1 MKIEKKIVKNS
12 TKLSI
17 AAKSAIAAS
26 FGIAAVALTACEES
40 GDVAAPD
47 PTDLEKPETGA
58 PETETPSSSSIV
70 DIPLSHEAL
79 SSSAVE
85 ALSSAA
91 KPLSSSSEDVDV
103 MLAGVIAPHHLDT
116 IPSSSSVAEPLSSS
130 SYDELIPPPEA
141 GVIEAPDESDFES
154 SSSSEVNA
162 QSSSAEEPV
171 PLAGDPIIEESSSS
185 EAEQPSSSSVNL
197 NEVCP
202 DNDPF
207 CIQVHMCNNEDGCM
221 VASMVSTYERFDTAG

>member
-12 TKLSI
+12 AKLSI

-40 GDVAAPD
+40 ATAASPAQN
-47 PTDLEKPETGA
+47 PETGA
-58 PETETPSSSSIV
+58 PENETPSSSSVV

-91 KPLSSSSEDVDV
+91 EPDFPPQAGVIPPDDLYPESSSSSE
-103 MLAGVIAPHHLDT
+103 AK
-116 IPSSSSVAEPLSSS
+116 PLSSS
-130 SYDELIPPPEA
+130 SYDEPYPPPEA

-154 SSSSEVNA
+154 SSSSEVKA
-162 QSSSAEEPV
+162 Q
-171 PLAGDPIIEESSSS
+171 ESSSS
-185 EAEQPSSSSVNL
+185 EAEQPSSSSVDL
-197 NEVCP
+197 HEVCP

>member
-12 TKLSI
+12 AKLNI

-40 GDVAAPD
+40 ATAASPAQN
-47 PTDLEKPETGA
+47 PETGA
-58 PETETPSSSSIV
+58 PENETPSSSSVV

-91 KPLSSSSEDVDV
+91 
-103 MLAGVIAPHHLDT
+103 
-116 IPSSSSVAEPLSSS
+116 EPLSSS
-130 SYDELIPPPEA
+130 SFEEPYPPPEA
-141 GVIEAPDESDFES
+141 GTIAAPTDEDIYGPNS
-154 SSSSEVNA
+154 SSSSEEEA

-171 PLAGDPIIEESSSS
+171 PLAGDPIFIDDSLSSVNSSNSEDPASSSS
-185 EAEQPSSSSVNL
+185 FNRYQGECPNGPASPDCNVRLCVDPDGPCNL
-197 NEVCP
+197 IV
-202 DNDPF
+202 
-207 CIQVHMCNNEDGCM
+207 
-221 VASMVSTYERFDTAG
+221 SMVTTYEPGDIRT

>member
-12 TKLSI
+12 AKLSI

-40 GDVAAPD
+40 ATAASPAQNH
-47 PTDLEKPETGA
+47 ETGA
-58 PETETPSSSSIV
+58 PENETPSSSSVV

-91 KPLSSSSEDVDV
+91 EPDFPPQAGVIPPDDIYPEPSSSSEAKPLSSSSSD
-103 MLAGVIAPHHLDT
+103 
-116 IPSSSSVAEPLSSS
+116 EP
-130 SYDELIPPPEA
+130 YPPPEA

-154 SSSSEVNA
+154 SSSSEVKA
-162 QSSSAEEPV
+162 Q
-171 PLAGDPIIEESSSS
+171 ESSSS
-185 EAEQPSSSSVNL
+185 EVEQPSSSSVNL

>member
-12 TKLSI
+12 AKLSI

-40 GDVAAPD
+40 ATAASPAQN
-47 PTDLEKPETGA
+47 PETGA
-58 PETETPSSSSIV
+58 PENETPSSSSVV

-91 KPLSSSSEDVDV
+91 
-103 MLAGVIAPHHLDT
+103 
-116 IPSSSSVAEPLSSS
+116 EPLSSS
-130 SYDELIPPPEA
+130 SFEEPYPPPEA
-141 GVIEAPDESDFES
+141 GTIAAPTDEDIYGPNS
-154 SSSSEVNA
+154 SSSSEEEA

-171 PLAGDPIIEESSSS
+171 PLAGDPIVEESSSS
-185 EAEQPSSSSVNL
+185 EVEQPSSSSVDIY
-197 NEVCP
+197 EVCP
-202 DNDPF
+202 DNDPW

-221 VASMVSTYERFDTAG
+221 AASMVSTYERSDIAG

>member
-40 GDVAAPD
+40 ATAASPAQN
-47 PTDLEKPETGA
+47 PETRA
-58 PETETPSSSSIV
+58 PENETPSSSSVV

-91 KPLSSSSEDVDV
+91 
-103 MLAGVIAPHHLDT
+103 
-116 IPSSSSVAEPLSSS
+116 EPLSSS
-130 SYDELIPPPEA
+130 SFEEPYPPPEA
-141 GVIEAPDESDFES
+141 GTIAAPTDEDFYGSNS
-154 SSSSEVNA
+154 SSSSEEEA

-171 PLAGDPIIEESSSS
+171 PLAGDPIFINDSLSSVNSSNSEDPASSSS
-185 EAEQPSSSSVNL
+185 FNRYQGECPNGPASPDCNVRLCVDPDGPCNL
-197 NEVCP
+197 IV
-202 DNDPF
+202 
-207 CIQVHMCNNEDGCM
+207 
-221 VASMVSTYERFDTAG
+221 SMVTTYEPGDIRT

>member
-1 MKIEKKIVKNS
+1 MKIEKKIVKNGA
-12 TKLSI
+12 KLSI

-40 GDVAAPD
+40 ATAASPAQN
-47 PTDLEKPETGA
+47 PETGA
-58 PETETPSSSSIV
+58 PENETPSSSSVV

-91 KPLSSSSEDVDV
+91 
-103 MLAGVIAPHHLDT
+103 
-116 IPSSSSVAEPLSSS
+116 EPLSSS
-130 SYDELIPPPEA
+130 SFEEPYPPPEA
-141 GVIEAPDESDFES
+141 GTIAAPTDEDIYGPNS
-154 SSSSEVNA
+154 SSSSEEEA

-171 PLAGDPIIEESSSS
+171 PLAGDPIVEESSSS
-185 EAEQPSSSSVNL
+185 EVEQPSSSSVDIY
-197 NEVCP
+197 EVCP
-202 DNDPF
+202 DNDPW

-221 VASMVSTYERFDTAG
+221 AASMVSTYERSDIAG

>member
-12 TKLSI
+12 AKLSL

-40 GDVAAPD
+40 GTSATPD
-47 PTDLEKPETGA
+47 STDLEDPNTGS
-58 PETETPSSSSIV
+58 ETPSSSSV
-70 DIPLSHEAL
+70 ADIPLSHEAL

-91 KPLSSSSEDVDV
+91 
-103 MLAGVIAPHHLDT
+103 
-116 IPSSSSVAEPLSSS
+116 EPLSSS
-130 SYDELIPPPEA
+130 SFEEPYPPPEA
-141 GVIEAPDESDFES
+141 GTIAAPTDEDIYGPSS
-154 SSSSEVNA
+154 SSSSEEEA

-171 PLAGDPIIEESSSS
+171 PLAGDPIVEESSSS
-185 EAEQPSSSSVNL
+185 EVEQPSSSSVDIY
-197 NEVCP
+197 EVCP
-202 DNDPF
+202 DNDPW

-221 VASMVSTYERFDTAG
+221 AASMVSTYERSDIAG

>member
-12 TKLSI
+12 AKLSI

-40 GDVAAPD
+40 ATAASPAQN
-47 PTDLEKPETGA
+47 PETGA
-58 PETETPSSSSIV
+58 PENETPSSSSVV

-91 KPLSSSSEDVDV
+91 
-103 MLAGVIAPHHLDT
+103 
-116 IPSSSSVAEPLSSS
+116 EPLSSS
-130 SYDELIPPPEA
+130 SFEEPYPPPEA
-141 GVIEAPDESDFES
+141 GTIAAPTDEDIYGPNS
-154 SSSSEVNA
+154 SSSSEEEA

-171 PLAGDPIIEESSSS
+171 PLAGDPIFIDDSLSSVNSSNSEDPASSSS
-185 EAEQPSSSSVNL
+185 FNRYQGECPNGPASPDCNVRLCVDPDGPCNL
-197 NEVCP
+197 IV
-202 DNDPF
+202 
-207 CIQVHMCNNEDGCM
+207 
-221 VASMVSTYERFDTAG
+221 SMVTTYEPGDIRT

>member
-12 TKLSI
+12 AKLSI

-40 GDVAAPD
+40 ATAASPAQN
-47 PTDLEKPETGA
+47 PETGA
-58 PETETPSSSSIV
+58 PENETPSSSSVV

-91 KPLSSSSEDVDV
+91 
-103 MLAGVIAPHHLDT
+103 
-116 IPSSSSVAEPLSSS
+116 EPLSSS
-130 SYDELIPPPEA
+130 SFEEPYPPPEA
-141 GVIEAPDESDFES
+141 GTIAAPTDEDIYGPNS
-154 SSSSEVNA
+154 SSSSEAEA

-171 PLAGDPIIEESSSS
+171 PLAGDPIVEESSSS
-185 EAEQPSSSSVNL
+185 EAEQPSSSSVDIH
-197 NEVCP
+197 EVCP
-202 DNDPF
+202 DNDPW

-221 VASMVSTYERFDTAG
+221 AASMVSTYERSDIAG

>member
-12 TKLSI
+12 AKLSI

-40 GDVAAPD
+40 ATAASPAQN
-47 PTDLEKPETGA
+47 PETGA
-58 PETETPSSSSIV
+58 PETETSSSSSVV

-91 KPLSSSSEDVDV
+91 EPDFPPQAGVIPPDDLYPESSSSSE
-103 MLAGVIAPHHLDT
+103 AK
-116 IPSSSSVAEPLSSS
+116 PLSSS
-130 SYDELIPPPEA
+130 SYDEPYPPPEA

-154 SSSSEVNA
+154 SSSSEVKA
-162 QSSSAEEPV
+162 Q
-171 PLAGDPIIEESSSS
+171 ESSSS
-185 EAEQPSSSSVNL
+185 EAGQPSSSSVDL
-197 NEVCP
+197 HEVCP

>member
-12 TKLSI
+12 AKLSI

-40 GDVAAPD
+40 ATAASPAQN
-47 PTDLEKPETGA
+47 PETGA
-58 PETETPSSSSIV
+58 PENETPSSSSVV

-91 KPLSSSSEDVDV
+91 
-103 MLAGVIAPHHLDT
+103 
-116 IPSSSSVAEPLSSS
+116 EPLSSS
-130 SYDELIPPPEA
+130 SFEEPYPPPEA
-141 GVIEAPDESDFES
+141 GTIAAPTDEDIYGPNS
-154 SSSSEVNA
+154 SSSSEEEA

-171 PLAGDPIIEESSSS
+171 PLAGDPIFINDSLSSVNSSNSEDPASSSS
-185 EAEQPSSSSVNL
+185 FNRYQGECPNGPASPDCNVRLCVDPDGPCNL
-197 NEVCP
+197 IV
-202 DNDPF
+202 
-207 CIQVHMCNNEDGCM
+207 
-221 VASMVSTYERFDTAG
+221 SMVTTYEPGDIRT

>member
-12 TKLSI
+12 AKLSL

-40 GDVAAPD
+40 GTAAAPD
-47 PTDLEKPETGA
+47 QTDIENPETGA
-58 PETETPSSSSIV
+58 PENETPSSSAVEALSSAAEPLSSSSFEEPYPPPEAGTSVV

-91 KPLSSSSEDVDV
+91 
-103 MLAGVIAPHHLDT
+103 
-116 IPSSSSVAEPLSSS
+116 EPLSSS
-130 SYDELIPPPEA
+130 SSDEPYPPPEA
-141 GVIEAPDESDFES
+141 GTIAAPTDEDIYGPSS
-154 SSSSEVNA
+154 SSSSEEEA

-171 PLAGDPIIEESSSS
+171 PLAGDPIVEESSSS
-185 EAEQPSSSSVNL
+185 EVEQPSSSSVDIH
-197 NEVCP
+197 EVCP

>member
-58 PETETPSSSSIV
+58 PETESPSSSSVV
-70 DIPLSHEAL
+70 DIPLSHETL

-91 KPLSSSSEDVDV
+91 EPDFPPQAGIIFPDEQYVESSSSSEVKPLSSSSSD
-103 MLAGVIAPHHLDT
+103 
-116 IPSSSSVAEPLSSS
+116 EP
-130 SYDELIPPPEA
+130 YPPPEA

-154 SSSSEVNA
+154 SSSSVVEA
-162 QSSSAEEPV
+162 QSSSAEEPE
-171 PLAGDPIIEESSSS
+171 PLPGDPIIEESSSS
-185 EAEQPSSSSVNL
+185 EVEQPSSSSVNL
-197 NEVCP
+197 QEVCP

>member
-1 MKIEKKIVKNS
+1 MKIEKKVVKGS
-12 TKLSI
+12 SKLSL

-26 FGIAAVALTACEES
+26 LGIVAATFTACEES
-40 GDVAAPD
+40 GDPAAPEM
-47 PTDLEKPETGA
+47 PDLETPDTEG
-58 PETETPSSSSIV
+58 PETETPSSSSKV
-70 DIPLSHEAL
+70 LDIPLSHEAL
-79 SSSAVE
+79 SSEAQD

-91 KPLSSSSEDVDV
+91 EPDFPPQAGVIPPDDLYPESSSSSE
-103 MLAGVIAPHHLDT
+103 AK
-116 IPSSSSVAEPLSSS
+116 PLSSS
-130 SYDELIPPPEA
+130 SYDEPYPPPEA

-185 EAEQPSSSSVNL
+185 EVEQPSSSSVDIH
-197 NEVCP
+197 EVCP

>member
-12 TKLSI
+12 AKLSI

-40 GDVAAPD
+40 ATAATPAQN
-47 PTDLEKPETGA
+47 PETGA
-58 PETETPSSSSIV
+58 PENETPSSSSVV

-91 KPLSSSSEDVDV
+91 
-103 MLAGVIAPHHLDT
+103 
-116 IPSSSSVAEPLSSS
+116 EPLSSS
-130 SYDELIPPPEA
+130 SFEEPYPPPEA
-141 GVIEAPDESDFES
+141 GTIAAPTDEDIYGPSS
-154 SSSSEVNA
+154 SSSSEEEA

-171 PLAGDPIIEESSSS
+171 PLAGDPIFIDDSLSSVNSSNSEDPASSSS
-185 EAEQPSSSSVNL
+185 FNRYQGECPNGPASPDCNVRLCVDPDGPCNL
-197 NEVCP
+197 IV
-202 DNDPF
+202 
-207 CIQVHMCNNEDGCM
+207 
-221 VASMVSTYERFDTAG
+221 SMVTTYEPGDIRT

>member
-12 TKLSI
+12 AKLSI

-40 GDVAAPD
+40 ATAASPAQN
-47 PTDLEKPETGA
+47 PETGA
-58 PETETPSSSSIV
+58 PENETPSSSSVV

-91 KPLSSSSEDVDV
+91 
-103 MLAGVIAPHHLDT
+103 
-116 IPSSSSVAEPLSSS
+116 EPLSSS
-130 SYDELIPPPEA
+130 SFEEPYPPPEA
-141 GVIEAPDESDFES
+141 GTIAAPTDEDIYAPSS
-154 SSSSEVNA
+154 SSSSEEEA

-171 PLAGDPIIEESSSS
+171 PLAGDPIVEESSSS
-185 EAEQPSSSSVNL
+185 EVEQPSSSSVDIH
-197 NEVCP
+197 EVCP

>member
-12 TKLSI
+12 AKLSI

-40 GDVAAPD
+40 ATAATPAQN
-47 PTDLEKPETGA
+47 PETGA
-58 PETETPSSSSIV
+58 PENETPSSSSVV

-91 KPLSSSSEDVDV
+91 
-103 MLAGVIAPHHLDT
+103 
-116 IPSSSSVAEPLSSS
+116 EPLSSS
-130 SYDELIPPPEA
+130 SFEEPYPPPEA
-141 GVIEAPDESDFES
+141 GTIAAPTNEDIYGPNS
-154 SSSSEVNA
+154 SSSSEEEA

-171 PLAGDPIIEESSSS
+171 PLAGDPIIVEEESSSS
-185 EAEQPSSSSVNL
+185 EAEQPSSSSVNTL
-197 NEVCP
+197 QACP
-202 DNDPF
+202 ENDPW

-221 VASMVSTYERFDTAG
+221 AASMVSTYERSDIAG

>member
-12 TKLSI
+12 AKLSL

-26 FGIAAVALTACEES
+26 FGIVAVALTACEES
-40 GDVAAPD
+40 GTSATPD
-47 PTDLEKPETGA
+47 STDLEDPNTGS
-58 PETETPSSSSIV
+58 ETPSSSSV
-70 DIPLSHEAL
+70 ADIPLSHEAL

-91 KPLSSSSEDVDV
+91 QDALSSAME
-103 MLAGVIAPHHLDT
+103 
-116 IPSSSSVAEPLSSS
+116 EP
-130 SYDELIPPPEA
+130 YPPPEA

-185 EAEQPSSSSVNL
+185 EVEQPSSSSVDIH
-197 NEVCP
+197 EVCP

-221 VASMVSTYERFDTAG
+221 VASMVSTYERSDIAG

>member
-12 TKLSI
+12 AKLSI

-40 GDVAAPD
+40 ATAASPAQN
-47 PTDLEKPETGA
+47 PETGA
-58 PETETPSSSSIV
+58 PENETPSSSSVV

-91 KPLSSSSEDVDV
+91 
-103 MLAGVIAPHHLDT
+103 
-116 IPSSSSVAEPLSSS
+116 EPLSSS
-130 SYDELIPPPEA
+130 SFEEPYPPPEA
-141 GVIEAPDESDFES
+141 GTIAAPTDEDIYGPSS
-154 SSSSEVNA
+154 SSSSEEEA

-171 PLAGDPIIEESSSS
+171 PLAGDPIVEESSSS
-185 EAEQPSSSSVNL
+185 EVEQPSSSSVDIH
-197 NEVCP
+197 EVCP

>member
-12 TKLSI
+12 AKLSL

-26 FGIAAVALTACEES
+26 FGIASVALTACEES

-47 PTDLEKPETGA
+47 PTDIEDPNTGS
-58 PETETPSSSSIV
+58 ETPSSSSVV
-70 DIPLSHEAL
+70 DIPLSHETL

-91 KPLSSSSEDVDV
+91 KPLSSSSEEVDV

-130 SYDELIPPPEA
+130 SFGEQYPPPEA
-141 GVIEAPDESDFES
+141 GVIEAPDDDLES

-185 EAEQPSSSSVNL
+185 EVQQPSSSSVNL
-197 NEVCP
+197 QEVCP

>member
-12 TKLSI
+12 AKLSI

-40 GDVAAPD
+40 ATAASPAQD
-47 PTDLEKPETGA
+47 PETGA
-58 PETETPSSSSIV
+58 PENETPSSSSVV

-91 KPLSSSSEDVDV
+91 
-103 MLAGVIAPHHLDT
+103 
-116 IPSSSSVAEPLSSS
+116 EPLSSS
-130 SYDELIPPPEA
+130 SFEEPYPPPEA
-141 GVIEAPDESDFES
+141 GTIAAPTDEDIYGPNS
-154 SSSSEVNA
+154 SSSSEEEA

-171 PLAGDPIIEESSSS
+171 PLAGDPIFIDDSLSSVNSSNSEDPASSSS
-185 EAEQPSSSSVNL
+185 FNRYQGECPNGPASPDCNVRLCVDPDGPCNL
-197 NEVCP
+197 IV
-202 DNDPF
+202 
-207 CIQVHMCNNEDGCM
+207 
-221 VASMVSTYERFDTAG
+221 SMVTTYEPGDIRT

>member
-12 TKLSI
+12 AKLSI

-40 GDVAAPD
+40 ATAATPAQN
-47 PTDLEKPETGA
+47 PETGA
-58 PETETPSSSSIV
+58 PENETPSSSSVV

-91 KPLSSSSEDVDV
+91 EPDFPPQAGVIPPDDLYPESSSSSE
-103 MLAGVIAPHHLDT
+103 AK
-116 IPSSSSVAEPLSSS
+116 PLSSS
-130 SYDELIPPPEA
+130 SYDEPYPPPEA

-154 SSSSEVNA
+154 SSSSEVKA
-162 QSSSAEEPV
+162 Q
-171 PLAGDPIIEESSSS
+171 ESSSS
-185 EAEQPSSSSVNL
+185 EAGQPSSSSVDL
-197 NEVCP
+197 HEVCP

>member
-12 TKLSI
+12 AKLSF

-40 GDVAAPD
+40 ATAASPAQN
-47 PTDLEKPETGA
+47 PETGA
-58 PETETPSSSSIV
+58 PENETPSSSSVV

-91 KPLSSSSEDVDV
+91 
-103 MLAGVIAPHHLDT
+103 
-116 IPSSSSVAEPLSSS
+116 EPLSSS
-130 SYDELIPPPEA
+130 SFEEPYPPPEA
-141 GVIEAPDESDFES
+141 GTIAAPTDEDIYGPNS
-154 SSSSEVNA
+154 SSSSEEEA

-171 PLAGDPIIEESSSS
+171 PLAGDPIFIDDSLSSVNSSNSEDPASSSS
-185 EAEQPSSSSVNL
+185 FNRYQGECPNGPASPDCNVRLCVDPDGPCNL
-197 NEVCP
+197 IV
-202 DNDPF
+202 
-207 CIQVHMCNNEDGCM
+207 
-221 VASMVSTYERFDTAG
+221 SMVTTYEPGDIRT